1 MIVSLFQ
8 ICHCPT
14 VAEKSQHCQLPCD
27 GRPYTIKFEQ
37 TNPRTPPRH
46 PNSKI
51 TPPTHLLIFP
61 TKKSNIGK
69 IQLLAPPPKSAFSF
83 LTCLHVVLILW
94 VVSLDSV
101 SVDMFASLQ
110 TRWRNHAAWWNSE
123 IWNDITTWYYIFME
137 TGMWTQICETSFLY
151 EHKVT
156 TVCGL
161 PSVILKV
168 SLLSLTFGG
177 FFPPMV
183 NYFFCHVIS
192 DIIW

>member
-14 VAEKSQHCQLPCD
+14 VAYKCQHCQLPCD
-27 GRPYTIKFEQ
+27 GRPYTIKFEE
-37 TNPRTPPRH
+37 TNPRTPPWH

-51 TPPTHLLIFP
+51 STTNSPSYLSHQ
-61 TKKSNIGK
+61 K
-69 IQLLAPPPKSAFSF
+69 IQHRQNSTTRPKKKRAFSF
-83 LTCLHVVLILW
+83 RTCLHVVLILW

-110 TRWRNHAAWWNSE
+110 TRWKNHAAWWNSE
-123 IWNDITTWYYIFME
+123 IWNDITTWYKIFME

-161 PSVILKV
+161 PSVILKA

-183 NYFFCHVIS
+183 NGFFCHVIS